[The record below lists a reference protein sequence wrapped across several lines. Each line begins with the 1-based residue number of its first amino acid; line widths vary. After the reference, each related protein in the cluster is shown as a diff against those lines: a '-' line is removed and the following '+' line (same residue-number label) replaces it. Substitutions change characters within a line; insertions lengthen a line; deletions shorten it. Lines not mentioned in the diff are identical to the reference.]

1 VTIARGRAGALLA
14 AAGLSAGLGA
24 GLPATGAAARPLPAA
39 GRSAPAIDPSSRYNV
54 LTSVSADSASD
65 AWAVGSYLSDVTG
78 IRDTLILHWNGT
90 AWSRVPSPSPGSRFN
105 VLNGVSAA
113 GPGNAWA
120 VGFYRNQAAGAL
132 PLILHWNG
140 TAWSRVTAPASGL
153 PDTELNG
160 VSTVSGRAAW
170 AVGFAGTPA
179 TGQFGTL
186 ILRWNGTGWTRA
198 ASPDPSPQD
207 SFLRG
212 VTATA
217 GGGAWAVGSYARGT
231 TLRTL
236 VLRWSAPS
244 WTQVSSASPAPAGRY
259 NLLTGVSVSGP
270 GHAWAVGSNPD
281 SSTGPAQT
289 LVLRWDGTRWPR
301 VPSPD
306 PGAGANQLT
315 GVSTV
320 SGTSAWA
327 VGDYSPDP
335 SGGPQRTLI
344 LGWDGTAWSQ
354 VRSPSPGPASNTLN
368 GVSADSATDAWAV
381 GYFVSKS
388 VRDTLIL
395 HWNGTAWT
403 QR

>member
-1 VTIARGRAGALLA
+1 
-14 AAGLSAGLGA
+14 
-24 GLPATGAAARPLPAA
+24 
-39 GRSAPAIDPSSRYNV
+39 
-54 LTSVSADSASD
+54 
-65 AWAVGSYLSDVTG
+65 
-78 IRDTLILHWNGT
+78 
-90 AWSRVPSPSPGSRFN
+90 

-113 GPGNAWA
+113 GPRNAWA
-120 VGFYRNQAAGAL
+120 AGFYRNRAAGAL

-140 TAWSRVTAPASGL
+140 TAWSQVTAPASGL

-160 VSTVSGRAAW
+160 VSAVSGREAW
-170 AVGFAGTPA
+170 VVGFAGTPA
-179 TGQFGTL
+179 TGKFGTL
-186 ILRWNGTGWTRA
+186 ILRWNGTAWTQA
-198 ASPDPSPQD
+198 ASPNPSRRD
-207 SFLRG
+207 SFLQG

-217 GGGAWAVGSYARGT
+217 AGGAWAVGSYARGK

-236 VLRWSAPS
+236 VLKRSAPS
-244 WTQVSSASPAPAGRY
+244 WAQVDSASPAPAGRY
-259 NLLTGVSVSGP
+259 NLLTGVSASGQ

-281 SSTGPAQT
+281 SGAGPART

-315 GVSTV
+315 GVSAV

-327 VGDYSPDP
+327 VGDYSPNP

-354 VRSPSPGPASNTLN
+354 VSSPSPGPASNTLN
-368 GVSADSATDAWAV
+368 GVSADAATDAWAV

-403 QR
+403 LR